1 MESEVQI
8 ELGWGFYLIILPLIA
23 TILMELVVKP
33 LINKAKDKIYE
44 IKMKTDKQTE
54 TIEKIKKW
62 IKF

>member
-8 ELGWGFYLIILPLIA
+8 EVGWGFYVVIITLIA
-23 TILMELVVKP
+23 AILIEAVAKP
-33 LINKAKDKIYE
+33 LISKAKDKIYE